1 VSVLQRTIIPKAGPK
16 PPMPAE
22 NLEVALS
29 YICCSTCGCQLATTP
44 QGVARFDPVTS
55 MLPLVIPS
63 KTFTDG
69 KGPFNA
75 TVFDTGPA
83 GLSYGTDRVLYVG
96 NVNVNGDYYR
106 LDLGTAIE
114 SQIATFPARVHA
126 STPFDAITM
135 LVALEGGEIDLLR
148 LTDGTSI
155 KWATSD
161 QPVTGLVR
169 DFFDGAVYVARRDDA
184 IWRYTAEG
192 TGALF
197 QMAKNP
203 SRIAIAPDGFLYA
216 LEIPPPFADQTPTV
230 ERFALPLTR

>member
-1 VSVLQRTIIPKAGPK
+1 
-16 PPMPAE
+16 
-22 NLEVALS
+22 
-29 YICCSTCGCQLATTP
+29 
-44 QGVARFDPVTS
+44 
-55 MLPLVIPS
+55 
-63 KTFTDG
+63 
-69 KGPFNA
+69 
-75 TVFDTGPA
+75 
-83 GLSYGTDRVLYVG
+83 LYVG

-114 SQIATFPARVHA
+114 SQITTFPARVYA

-169 DFFDGAVYVARRDDA
+169 DFFDGAVYVARLDNA

-192 TGALF
+192 TGAL
-197 QMAKNP
+197 
-203 SRIAIAPDGFLYA
+203 
-216 LEIPPPFADQTPTV
+216 
-230 ERFALPLTR
+230 